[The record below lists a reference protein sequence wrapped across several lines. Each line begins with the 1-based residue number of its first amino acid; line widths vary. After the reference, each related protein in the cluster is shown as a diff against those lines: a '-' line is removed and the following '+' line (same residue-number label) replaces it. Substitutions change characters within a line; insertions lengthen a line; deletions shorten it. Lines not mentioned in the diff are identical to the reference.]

1 MEKATKYYEE
11 QTEDIKQ
18 VFNKNGV
25 EHTVKIMLFEYSKA
39 LQKENQELREDYQK
53 STRLNAQLNI
63 RYVELEDE
71 KDKWKQNHKDLLEI
85 LLTKNN

>member
-1 MEKATKYYEE
+1 MEKAAKYYEE

-39 LQKENQELREDYQK
+39 LQKENQELREV
-53 STRLNAQLNI
+53 AQRFINI
-63 RYVELEDE
+63 QEGTNGDIGTETY
-71 KDKWKQNHKDLLEI
+71 KQFKQ